1 MPVKED
7 APGTSLPVVVQSAR
21 LANHLNESQVRVGLN
36 TRDFG
41 NIELQT
47 TISQDRVGARITTGH
62 AELRAAILSD
72 VPSLEKA
79 IGQHHLRLD
88 AFNVDVRTGTQAG
101 GEASSGRQPRPS
113 TPNSTLPNYQPLGGE
128 AAAETASPVSWA
140 GSGFSVHV

>member
-79 IGQHHLRLD
+79 IGQHQLRLD